1 MFQFPCLMNKTVF
14 VLAGEVSGDLHAS
27 GALVE
32 LLRDEP
38 DVIVFGTGGQKLGA
52 LGADLLYTVD
62 QLSVMGF
69 GEVLRHAF
77 FLRRVI
83 RDLKRAIVDRKPSVA
98 LLVDYPAM
106 NLIMAKFLHD
116 QGVPVVYYISPKVWA
131 WKEGRVRKMRRYIDR
146 LLVIFDFEVE
156 FFRRHGVQAEYVGN
170 PVVEEVKAVSLPPRT
185 EFLWSHG
192 IEEGRPLVGL
202 LPGSRK
208 QELDRIFPAM
218 LEAAEMLERSH
229 GAVFLLGRASHVS
242 KELFSRH
249 AESAGVSMVE
259 CSAYDVMRYSDVAMV
274 TSGTA
279 TLEAL
284 CFGVPMV
291 VVYKTSRLN
300 YFIGRMVVKL
310 HSISLANIVTNG
322 LFSTRQ
328 TVKELLQD
336 EASPEAIG
344 AEVARLLD
352 DEAARGEMRASLLE
366 AGGRLAASTPSPAV
380 AAVLQEYLTR

>member
-1 MFQFPCLMNKTVF
+1 MNKTVF

-27 GALVE
+27 GAME
-32 LLRDEP
+32 ALLRNEP
-38 DVIVFGTGGQKLGA
+38 DITVFGTGGEKLAA

-77 FLRRVI
+77 FLQRVI
-83 RDLKRAIVDRKPSVA
+83 RDLKRAIAERKPSVA

-106 NLIMAKFLHD
+106 NLILAKFLHEE
-116 QGVPVVYYISPKVWA
+116 GVPVVYYISPKVWA
-131 WKEGRVRKMRRYIDR
+131 WKEGRVRKMRRFIDR

-156 FFRRHGVQAEYVGN
+156 FFRRHGVHAEYVGN
-170 PVVEEVKAVSLPPRT
+170 PVVEEVKAVSLPPRA
-185 EFLWSHG
+185 EFLRSYG

-208 QELDRIFPAM
+208 QELDKIFPAM

-229 GAVFLLGRASHVS
+229 GAVFLLGRAPHVR
-242 KELFSRH
+242 KELFGRH
-249 AESAGVSMVE
+249 AESAGVKLVE
-259 CSAYDVMRYSDVAMV
+259 CSAYDVMQYSDVAMV

-300 YFIGRMVVKL
+300 YLIGRMVVKL

-322 LFSTRQ
+322 LFSSRQ

-336 EASPEAIG
+336 EASPEAIT
-344 AEVARLLD
+344 AEVTRLLD
-352 DEAARGEMRASLLE
+352 NDGVREGMRASLLE
-366 AGGRLAASTPSPAV
+366 AGGRLAASSPSPEV